1 MSFTLDPKLTD
12 QFEALMKKRGI
23 SKYETGEEVPISV
36 VMPDLVPMDGDVH
49 VSIGKV
55 VTIEEAKRSLRKPI
69 LPSFFRSLV
78 R

>member
-1 MSFTLDPKLTD
+1 
-12 QFEALMKKRGI
+12 MKKRGI

-55 VTIEEAKRSLRKPI
+55 VTIEYAYWP
-69 LPSFFRSLV
+69 
-78 R
+78 